1 MRGGE
6 LREEAMV
13 SEQMK
18 EAFVDLKK
26 GDRVVPIRSFVSL
39 SLRVSST
46 TDTGGC
52 C

>member
-18 EAFVDLKK
+18 EAFDMVADAFNLNIGKK
-26 GDRVVPIRSFVSL
+26 EA
-39 SLRVSST
+39 
-46 TDTGGC
+46 GGFL
-52 C
+52 